1 MRYANVIID
10 IAHEKVDRVFQYQIP
25 EELSVEVGQCVYV
38 PFGRSDSRRTA
49 YVVELT
55 EESSFAPER
64 IKTIIGVDT
73 TELGVDGQLIRL
85 AWWLKE
91 NYGGTMYQALR
102 MVLPVKAKIQLRAA
116 YQVRLLRPE
125 LAADRHEEYLRKRQY
140 GKARALSAL
149 LQSPIL
155 PKEVLTGE
163 WRIAVTSLKALE
175 REQVIVIEEAKPPKQ
190 ELQTPP
196 PLTSEQQYAVDQILS
211 AAENGQTALL
221 QGVTGSG
228 KTRVYIELIGRI
240 LEEGKQ
246 AILLVP
252 EIGLTYMLIK
262 QFKDIFGDRVASIH
276 SRMSAGERFREFE
289 RARNGQADIMIGP
302 RSALFT
308 PFSKLGLMILDE
320 EHDESYKSE
329 LTPMYHTRETA
340 IARATMEGAKVLLA
354 SATPSVESYY
364 MAVHGSYKLVEM
376 KKRVMERS
384 LPQIS
389 LVDMREELKNGNRS
403 LFSQQALS
411 AITDCLKRE
420 EQVILFLNRR
430 GYTGFIHCRSCG
442 HVLKCPNCDV
452 SLHEHNNGTMQC
464 HYCGFV
470 MPSLHVCP
478 QCGSK
483 SFGGFYGGTQ
493 KVEEIVERYFPE
505 ARVLRLDNDVA
516 AAKGRQ
522 AVVIEDFLNHR
533 ADILIGT
540 QMIAKGHDFPGVT
553 LVCALAADMS
563 LHGGGYRSGERT
575 FQMLTQVAGRAG
587 RGDRPGQVLIQT
599 YQPEH
604 YALTAVK
611 VSDYQEFYNQEIMY
625 RGLLGYP
632 PVGHLLAVRL
642 RGEEQEQARIAS
654 EYMGRL
660 CHAAKIDGVQVIGPT
675 DETIARINQVYRR
688 ILYIK
693 HADYRILVRL
703 KDLMEEYVRL
713 NKGFDRLQVQ
723 YDFDPLR

>member
-163 WRIAVTSLKALE
+163 WRIAATSLKALE

-190 ELQTPP
+190 EQQTPP

-329 LTPMYHTRETA
+329 LMPMYHTRETA

-403 LFSQQALS
+403 LFSHQALS

-470 MPSLHVCP
+470 MPSLHACP

-522 AVVIEDFLNHR
+522 AAVIEDFLNHR

-632 PVGHLLAVRL
+632 PVGHLLAIRL
-642 RGEEQEQARIAS
+642 RGGEQEQVRIAS

-660 CHAAKIDGVQVIGPT
+660 CHAAKIGGVQVIGPT

-713 NKGFDRLQVQ
+713 NNGFDRLQVQ
-723 YDFDPLR
+723 YNFDPLR

>member
-1 MRYANVIID
+1 MRFANVIID
-10 IAHEKVDRVFQYQIP
+10 IAHEKVDRVFQYRVP
-25 EELSVEVGQCVYV
+25 EGMPVEVGRCVTV
-38 PFGRSDSRRTA
+38 PFGKGDARRSA

-55 EESSFAPER
+55 EEASLAPER
-64 IKTIIGVDT
+64 IKTVLAVAE
-73 TELGVDGQLIRL
+73 TELSVDSQLIRL

-102 MVLPVKAKIQLRAA
+102 MVLPVRAKVQIKKA
-116 YQVRLLRPE
+116 YQVRLLDPASGE
-125 LAADRHEEYLRKRQY
+125 EAHERYLRKHQY

-155 PKEVLTGE
+155 PREVLTGE
-163 WRIAVTSLKALE
+163 WKIAASSLQALE
-175 REQVIVIEEAKPPKQ
+175 REAVIAIEEARFEAPLPQK
-190 ELQTPP
+190 LP
-196 PLTSEQQYAVDQILS
+196 PLTSDQKAATDSLWEAVQD
-211 AAENGQTALL
+211 GQTSLL

-228 KTRVYIELIGRI
+228 KTRVYMELIDR
-240 LEEGKQ
+240 LLAQNKQ
-246 AILLVP
+246 VIMLVP

-262 QFKDIFGDRVASIH
+262 QFTDYFGDRVASIH
-276 SRMSAGERFREFE
+276 SRMSKGERFRQFE
-289 RARNGQADIMIGP
+289 RARSGEADIMIGP

-308 PFSKLGLMILDE
+308 PFSNLGLMILDE

-329 LTPMYHTRETA
+329 WTPMYHARQTA
-340 IARATMEGAKVLLA
+340 IARAAMEGAAVLLA

-364 MAVHGSYKLVEM
+364 MAVHGEYRLVQM
-376 KKRVMERS
+376 SKRVFDRS
-384 LPQIS
+384 LPDIS
-389 LVDMREELKNGNRS
+389 LIDMREELKNGNRS
-403 LFSQQALS
+403 LFSREALA
-411 AITDCLKRE
+411 AISDCLQRN

-442 HVLKCPNCDV
+442 HVLKCPHCDV

-470 MPSLHVCP
+470 MPSLHSCP

-493 KVEEIVERYFPE
+493 KVEEMIQCYFPQ
-505 ARVLRLDNDVA
+505 AGVLRLDVDVA
-516 AAKGRQ
+516 AAKGNQ
-522 AVVIEDFLNHR
+522 AAVLEDFLNHR
-533 ADILIGT
+533 ADILVGT
-540 QMIAKGHDFPGVT
+540 QMIAKGHDFPDVT

-587 RGDRPGQVLIQT
+587 RGERSGRVLIQT

-611 VSDYQEFYNQEIMY
+611 VGDYQEFYNQEIMY

-642 RGEEQEQARIAS
+642 RGEEKESLTVAS
-654 EYMGRL
+654 EYMKRL
-660 CHAAKIDGVQVIGPT
+660 CLAARIEGLQVIGPV
-675 DETIARINQVYRR
+675 DEVISRINQVYRR
-688 ILYIK
+688 VLYIK
-693 HADYRILVRL
+693 HDEYRRLVHL
-703 KDLMEEYVRL
+703 KDLMEEYVKM
-713 NKGFDRLQVQ
+713 NTGFAYMQIQ
-723 YDFDPLR
+723 YDFNPLR